1 MRLAR
6 ILGGIGRTLIS
17 AGVIILLFVAYQLWG
32 TGIQHAR
39 AQDSLADDFNELLE
53 TAPLDVFETPA
64 ADDPARDPGSDDP
77 ASDDPA
83 SDDPGSDDPASDDP
97 GSDDPVIVTE
107 DGATTPTRTTT
118 ISAELDE
125 TALRLL
131 YPDNGEVIAR
141 IDIPRIG
148 VSEFVVEG
156 VRVEDLRKGPG
167 HYLNSP
173 LPGQPGNAAIAGHR
187 TTYGAPFHRI
197 DELSPGDEI
206 RIRTLQGDF
215 TYRVMPQTDGSGET
229 KGHFIVSPNEVGVL
243 DDFGDNRLTLTA
255 CHPKYSA
262 RQRIIVVA
270 ELVEEPKE
278 RLPRPE
284 ELVQA
289 RAIAAEGD
297 DLGGELAVADAE
309 LPTAG
314 LEVAAPVAVPE
325 DSFGEGLNGDR
336 DAILPAVF
344 WGIAA
349 LSVWLAAWY
358 LARGWRRWPSYAL
371 FLIPFLVLLFVS
383 FIHVD
388 QAIPSY

>member
-17 AGVIILLFVAYQLWG
+17 AGVIILLFVGYQLWG

-39 AQDSLADDFNELLE
+39 AQDSLEDDFTELLE
-53 TAPLDVFETPA
+53 SAPIDALAVPA
-64 ADDPARDPGSDDP
+64 APTPDADQPPDEA
-77 ASDDPA
+77 
-83 SDDPGSDDPASDDP
+83 

-107 DGATTPTRTTT
+107 DGAAAPAGTTT

-197 DELSPGDEI
+197 DELAPGDEI
-206 RIRTLQGDF
+206 KIRTLQGEF
-215 TYRVMPQTDGSGET
+215 TYRVTPQTDANGET

-262 RQRIIVVA
+262 RQRIIVVG
-270 ELVEEPKE
+270 ELVEEPSE

-284 ELVQA
+284 ELA
-289 RAIAAEGD
+289 RARAVAAEGSD
-297 DLGGELAVADAE
+297 PGGDLATADAE
-309 LPTAG
+309 LPIAE
-314 LEVAAPVAVPE
+314 LEVAAPVFVSE

-371 FLIPFLVLLFVS
+371 FLVPFLVLLFVS
-383 FIHVD
+383 FVHVD